1 MIEPSEDAKRIS
13 RKGWTFVI
21 LGIILLGIL
30 FIIGFGLYINILIQ
44 NTTDKILGP
53 FENAN
58 QQLKTE
64 VFELLNP
71 TPTIIPDPVTIVHEI
86 RSLARLETIQYT
98 VEKVIT
104 AETGQGAF
112 GFLFGDRL
120 LFVAHG
126 FVIAGVDLEKV
137 KTDDLRLEDNILYVT
152 LPEPEVF
159 VATLDNSKSYVY
171 DRQMGMLTQGDQSLE
186 TNARQVAEQTI
197 KQAAMDDGIL
207 DQAKINAEN
216 YLSRLFQDLGYQDVI
231 FDYATPVP

>member
-1 MIEPSEDAKRIS
+1 MIEPGENPERIN
-13 RKGWTFVI
+13 RKSWIFVI

-30 FIIGFGLYINILIQ
+30 FLVGFGLYIRILVQ
-44 NTTDKILGP
+44 NTTDRIVGP
-53 FENAN
+53 FEAAN
-58 QQLKTE
+58 QTLKTE

-126 FVIAGVDLEKV
+126 YVIAGVDLAKLESH
-137 KTDDLRLEDNILYVT
+137 DLRLEDNILYVT
-152 LPEPEVF
+152 LPNPEVF

-197 KQAAMDDGIL
+197 TQAAMDDGIL

-216 YLSRLFQDLGYQDVI
+216 YLSRLFQDLGYEDVI
-231 FDYATPVP
+231 FDYATPAP